1 MHLHLIWEY
10 IDILYA
16 NRYILNSNTIT
27 SLNHI
32 SNQDDLKESLTN
44 IILRNNHYKYLYR
57 YIRSMSQTNAVI
69 IPDEVVMSKIYMI
82 RNHKVMLDRDLAELY
97 GVETKVLKQ
106 AVRRNIT
113 RFPEDFMFEMTKDE
127 LENWRSQFVTSKEDR
142 QGLRY
147 MPFCFTEQG
156 VTMLSCV
163 LSSERA
169 IHVNIQI
176 IRIYTR
182 IRELVL
188 LHKDVLLLVEQVEKK
203 LLKQDQKIEIL
214 FTYLSKFI
222 EKEEQPRA
230 EIGFKRKGK

>member
-1 MHLHLIWEY
+1 
-10 IDILYA
+10 
-16 NRYILNSNTIT
+16 
-27 SLNHI
+27 
-32 SNQDDLKESLTN
+32 
-44 IILRNNHYKYLYR
+44 
-57 YIRSMSQTNAVI
+57 MSQTNAVI
-69 IPDEVVMSKIYMI
+69 VPDEVVMSKIYVI
-82 RNHKVMLDRDLAELY
+82 RDQKVMLDRDLAELY

-106 AVRRNIT
+106 AVRRNMT
-113 RFPEDFMFEMTKDE
+113 RFPEDFMFEMTKVE

-182 IRELVL
+182 IREMVL
-188 LHKDVLLLVEQVEKK
+188 LHKDVSLLVEQIEKK
-203 LLKQDQKIEIL
+203 LLKQDQKIEVL

-222 EKEEQPRA
+222 EKEDQPRT